1 MKVTP
6 HLNKVYS
13 VIPRKTSDTLSDR
26 RFLFLKRSAY
36 GMLIGAGVGAGV
48 PQPPPL
54 LLLPPPLELLQPL
67 LPLLL
72 EPPPRPPR
80 PPRPPQP
87 LPPPLTS
94 SIWLVLSSCKF
105 KFPNFIF
112 YLFLV
117 ASRKNTIEGTLS
129 EILQSEG

>member
-1 MKVTP
+1 MFGT
-6 HLNKVYS
+6 
-13 VIPRKTSDTLSDR
+13 
-26 RFLFLKRSAY
+26 
-36 GMLIGAGVGAGV
+36 GVGV
-48 PQPPPL
+48 PPPQPPPL
-54 LLLPPPLELLQPL
+54 LLLPLEEFLQPL
-67 LPLLL
+67 LPLLCF

-105 KFPNFIF
+105 RLPNFIF

-129 EILQSEG
+129 EILQSEGHMKKLELDRHGILNFPAWHNIYSVIR